1 MFASSEM
8 TFGWDSAS
16 ASFSLFFL
24 ENPFV
29 NAFFIEA
36 LM

>member
-1 MFASSEM
+1 M
-8 TFGWDSAS
+8 TFGWDSALAL
-16 ASFSLFFL
+16 ASLSLFFL

>member
-1 MFASSEM
+1 MRASSGL
-8 TFGWDSAS
+8 TFGWDPAS
-16 ASFSLFFL
+16 ASVSFFFL

>member
-1 MFASSEM
+1 MRASSGL
-8 TFGWDSAS
+8 TFGWAS
-16 ASFSLFFL
+16 ASVSFFFL